1 MFSIDEDN
9 IKLHLEIV
17 PVESL
22 LQHEKVLPES
32 VDRLTFEFRNMVTL
46 QNPII
51 VDVNYLILDGN
62 HRAYAFKKL
71 GFRYIPV
78 CRVDYFHESIRLKC
92 WYRLVEGV
100 KDPDHFEHFI
110 KDMGGEYLQLKDKDM
125 LVSTLEENHLYLG
138 IQTGD
143 SYSVIRFDR
152 RSVYDAVSAYDCVEV
167 IQEEII
173 KKGVGLTYVP
183 CDYVK
188 EKEFKGPTQKND
200 FILYTP
206 HITKEMVI
214 DAGKKR
220 KIFAPKTTRH
230 LIPAR
235 PLQVNVPASWF
246 KEDILCDELNHR
258 LDQFLRNKG
267 LKRFGPGQVI
277 DGRYYEEAL
286 YVFYDKD

>member
-1 MFSIDEDN
+1 
-9 IKLHLEIV
+9 
-17 PVESL
+17 
-22 LQHEKVLPES
+22 
-32 VDRLTFEFRNMVTL
+32 VTL

-62 HRAYAFKKL
+62 HRAYAFRKL
-71 GFRYIPV
+71 GFRHIPV
-78 CRVDYFHESIRLKC
+78 CRVDYFHESIRLRC

-100 KDPDHFEHFI
+100 KEPDHFERLI
-110 KDMGGEYLQLKDKDM
+110 KDMGGEYIRLKDKDM

-138 IQTGD
+138 MQTGG
-143 SYSVIRFDR
+143 SFSVIRFDQEK
-152 RSVYDAVSAYDCVEV
+152 VYDAISAYECVE
-167 IQEEII
+167 ILQDEII
-173 KKGVGLTYVP
+173 QKGAGLTYIP

-188 EKEFKGPTQKND
+188 EKDFKGPAQDND

-214 DAGKKR
+214 DAGKMR

-246 KEDILCDELNHR
+246 KEDVSCDKLNQR
-258 LDQFLRNKG
+258 FDRFLRNKG
-267 LKRFGPGQVI
+267 IKRFGPGQVI

-286 YVFYDKD
+286 YVFYDKG